1 MHEDKKEENHD
12 NDLWNIKAKKL
23 MLDWVD
29 KFSCLYC
36 VHLGFTIIIDVMMK
50 LFKGRSNTDDNTYY
64 QT

>member
-12 NDLWNIKAKKL
+12 NDLSNIKAKL

-36 VHLGFTIIIDVMMK
+36 VHLRFSISIDERNDEAVQG
-50 LFKGRSNTDDNTYY
+50 LI
-64 QT
+64 Q

>member
-50 LFKGRSNTDDNTYY
+50 LFKGRSNTDNTYY